1 MYIYNTSVKEA
12 YLSVSHGFD
21 NGCFARQSDGRASAD
36 CGADDDRKW
45 SSSDG
50 ARCAGGVALVADA
63 TAQLRHIFPRVQHA
77 VWNAPA
83 VERVSEWNG
92 GIRFRCRETGPDS
105 VESGP
110 ESVIAVRVD
119 TEGGKE
125 VDDFD
130 RFAASRP
137 KFTGSSREV
146 RAWV

>member
-1 MYIYNTSVKEA
+1 
-12 YLSVSHGFD
+12 
-21 NGCFARQSDGRASAD
+21 
-36 CGADDDRKW
+36 
-45 SSSDG
+45 
-50 ARCAGGVALVADA
+50 
-63 TAQLRHIFPRVQHA
+63 
-77 VWNAPA
+77 
-83 VERVSEWNG
+83 VSEWNG

-125 VDDFD
+125 VDGFD